1 MMKKSFLCILLA
13 CVLALVCGLVAC
25 GKTDDNSNGGGDG
38 KLDWAVNANTTKDDM
53 TVSVHCDVK
62 TGESLSGAK
71 VSLYYGDELVES
83 KDAAE
88 EVTFEAP
95 HHGMFTVKLE
105 KGEQTL
111 GQAEAKV
118 WASSYRIAYFTATLP
133 VTMFTST
140 VFSDQSENLAFLE
153 GESGLDKNGACVVPT
168 YIYLGRQQTF
178 NWNELPEN
186 MYAFPGAYTDAW
198 VEYKTAADFVG
209 ELYAMDSASTFSF
222 HVQDNYSLCLTYLA
236 WYNRIPDEKFEATV
250 WTDGTGTYSMLDGI
264 AGKTMYDK
272 FLGEANELKSEI
284 YAEEDAAA
292 RYALADGYV
301 TENSAVYQE
310 KFGGNT
316 FNFYNTAWAFAL
328 ACEEDNVYYAVN
340 SVEGVFNDDAAL
352 KALAEEN
359 LSAIALNT
367 MLSALRADKEGFRA
381 FEFLYQTRWTDEG
394 GTEHSYND
402 IFGASDKPNLLI
414 LGTNVAGEAVSDTQP
429 YTFLEYYD
437 YLQKTYGDTYDIF
450 YKAHPSY
457 PITAFED
464 GRADL
469 FEQDGVIDITPA
481 QIPVELFMFF
491 YDDVY
496 ICGYFGSSFYS
507 SQKGQTICFFNKE
520 SVVAANETA
529 AAMMEAGI
537 FDNTAYLGDVAI
549 KG

>member
-1 MMKKSFLCILLA
+1 MKKSFLCILLA